1 MAGLDDV
8 ERLALEL
15 PEVAEIERHGHRAW
29 AVRGKVFAW
38 ERPFS
43 KADIKRF
50 GDQTPP
56 DGPIAAIRVADLG
69 EKEALLAAHPATLFN
84 MAHFDGYAAVLIRL
98 NKIGRRELR
107 EVLLDGWLACAPGPL
122 AEEYLNRK

>member
-1 MAGLDDV
+1 MATLADV

-15 PEVAEIERHGHRAW
+15 PEVGEIERHRRRAW

-50 GDQTPP
+50 GDEPPP
-56 DGPIAAIRVADLG
+56 DGEIAAISTADLA
-69 EKEALLAAHPATLFN
+69 EKEALLAAHPATLFDI
-84 MAHFDGYAAVLIRL
+84 AHFAGYPAVLIRL
-98 NKIGRRELR
+98 NKIRAKELR
-107 EVLLDGWLACAPGPL
+107 EVLLDGWLACVPPAL
-122 AEEYLNRK
+122 AEEFLGRT